1 MTCRSCKA
9 HCLDWA
15 DDHTHL
21 QKLCLKAGFSF
32 KEVEGDNYSVP
43 SIMDLADMLFSKID
57 NASEHRQGT
66 QSDDPDGCQEC
77 SQ

>member
-9 HCLDWA
+9 HCMDWA

-32 KEVEGDNYSVP
+32 KEVEGDRYSVP
-43 SIMDLADMLFSKID
+43 SIMDLADMLFSKIV
-57 NASEHRQGT
+57 NTSEQRHGA
-66 QSDDPDGCQEC
+66 QSADPDCFQED
-77 SQ
+77 SE